1 MSKELFGVMRSFTDE
16 ELIRYNESLSKMYE
30 KVRMVSEEE
39 YGEYMYL
46 KKRVADLEK
55 QLVRANTLHSRTA
68 DSLREARL
76 KIQQVRGVIGNG

>member
-1 MSKELFGVMRSFTDE
+1 MSKAVFGEMRQFTDE
-16 ELIRYNESLSKMYE
+16 EMIRYNESMSKMSE

-55 QLVRANTLHSRTA
+55 QLVRSNTLHSRTA
-68 DSLREARL
+68 DSLREARS
-76 KIQQVRGVIGNG
+76 KIQQVRGVLGNG

>member
-16 ELIRYNESLSKMYE
+16 ELIRYNESLSKMSE